1 VLIRLIRVLFPE
13 NIMPDRYDLIVI
25 GAGPGGYVCAIR
37 AAQLGMKVACVE
49 KRPSLGG
56 TCLNIG
62 CIPSKALL
70 DSSEHF
76 AFTRAGLARHG
87 VKVGDVTLDLTA
99 MMSRKDKV
107 VKGLTDGVAFLF
119 KKNKI
124 TSIQGSARLGERG
137 QVVVKGSKDEALIL
151 EAAHIVL
158 ATGSEPASLPALP
171 FDGTHVVSS
180 TEALTFDKV
189 PQHLIVVGGG
199 YIGLELG
206 SVWSRLGAK
215 VTVVEFLPR
224 LLPLNDREAADGLH
238 KALVKQG
245 LEFHLD
251 TKVTAA
257 SVQGGQVIVNA
268 QAGGKDVHFPGD
280 RVLVAVGRRPYTSGL
295 GLKEAGVRTDER
307 SGRVLVDV
315 DLRTNVEGVYAI
327 GDLIVGPMLAHK
339 AEEEGIALAERLSG
353 MKTHVN
359 YDTIPSVIYTHPE
372 LAAVGLTEEQIKEA
386 GHEYRV
392 GKFPFI
398 ANARARCLGEA
409 DGFVKVIAD
418 ARTDRVLGV
427 HILGPHASDLIAE
440 AVSVMEFAGSSED
453 IARTCHAHPTLSE
466 AVREAAL
473 AVDGRAIHI

>member
-1 VLIRLIRVLFPE
+1 
-13 NIMPDRYDLIVI
+13 MPDRYDLIVI

-49 KRPSLGG
+49 KRPVLGG

-76 AFTRAGLARHG
+76 AFTRGRLARHG
-87 VKVGDVTLDLTA
+87 VKVGDVALDLAA
-99 MMSRKDKV
+99 MMSRKDRV

-124 TSIQGSARLGERG
+124 TPIPGAARLGQRG
-137 QVVVKGSKDEALIL
+137 QVVVKGAKDEALLI
-151 EAAHIVL
+151 EAPHVVL
-158 ATGSEPASLPALP
+158 ATGSEPVGLPAVP
-171 FDGTHVVSS
+171 FDGAHVVSS
-180 TEALTFDKV
+180 TEALAFDKV

-206 SVWSRLGAK
+206 SVWLRLGAK
-215 VTVVEFLPR
+215 VTVLEFLPK

-238 KALVKQG
+238 KALAKQG

-268 QAGGKDVHFPGD
+268 QAGGKEVHFPGD
-280 RVLVAVGRRPYTSGL
+280 RVLVAVGRRPYTAGL
-295 GLKEAGVRTDER
+295 GLQEAGVRTDER
-307 SGRVLVDV
+307 SGRVLVD
-315 DLRTNVEGVYAI
+315 DAWRTSVEGVYAI
-327 GDLIVGPMLAHK
+327 GDLIAGPMLAHK
-339 AEEEGIALAERLSG
+339 AEDEGIAVAERLTG
-353 MKTHVN
+353 LRTHVN
-359 YDTIPSVIYTHPE
+359 YDAVPSVIYTHPE
-372 LAAVGLTEEQIKEA
+372 LAAVGLTEEQAKES
-386 GHEYRV
+386 GHEYRA
-392 GKFPFI
+392 GKFPFA
-398 ANARARCLGEA
+398 ANARARCLDET

-418 ARTDRVLGV
+418 AKTDRVLGV
-427 HILGPHASDLIAE
+427 HILGPRASDVIAE
-440 AVSVMEFAGSSED
+440 AVSVIEFAGSSED

-473 AVDGRAIHI
+473 GVERRTINA